1 MIALTSE
8 RLAQVATHPAFKG
21 VPYSKL
27 LEIAALAAQEVQQ
40 AQRPLTKVLVQK
52 ILADNEAGYIYA
64 KIQDKYADY
73 GYFGFFAPLGRKTS
87 ATYRFKFEC
96 PGYTRLFRTLA
107 EADQYFIDTLSR
119 QPMAVGKG
127 CPTCVYSGDGDSQ
140 GRFCASQRCT
150 VPYRQLWQAHL
161 SCNGYKPIHAE
172 VTA

>member
-1 MIALTSE
+1 MITLTPDK
-8 RLAQVATHPAFKG
+8 LAQVATHAAFKG
-21 VPYSKL
+21 VPDDC
-27 LEIAALAAQEVQQ
+27 LEAIAALAAQEVQQ
-40 AQRPLTKVLVQK
+40 AQRPLTKVLVRK
-52 ILADNEAGYIYA
+52 ILADYQAGYDYGRL
-64 KIQDKYADY
+64 QNTYADY
-73 GYFGFFAPLGRKTS
+73 GYFGYFAPLGRTV

-96 PGYTRLFRTLA
+96 TGYTRLFRTLA
-107 EADQYFIDTLSR
+107 EADQYFIGTVSR

>member
-8 RLAQVATHPAFKG
+8 KLAQVAKHRAFKG
-21 VPYSKL
+21 VPDDCLKA
-27 LEIAALAAQEVQQ
+27 IAALAAQEVQQ
-40 AQRPLTKVLVQK
+40 AQRPLTKTLVQK

-73 GYFGFFAPLGRKTS
+73 GYFGYFAPLGRTV

-96 PGYTRLFRTLA
+96 TGYTRLFRTLA
-107 EADQYFIDTLSR
+107 EADEYFINTVSR
-119 QPMAVGKG
+119 QPMATTKG

-161 SCNGYKPIHAE
+161 SCNGYKPLQAE

>member
-21 VPYSKL
+21 VPDDCLKA
-27 LEIAALAAQEVQQ
+27 IAALTAQEVQS

-52 ILADNEAGYIYA
+52 ILADYQTGYDYA
-64 KIQDKYADY
+64 KVQNAYADY
-73 GYFGFFAPLGRKTS
+73 GYFGYFAPLGRTV

-96 PGYTRLFRTLA
+96 TGYTRLFRTLA
-107 EADQYFIDTLSR
+107 EADQYFIDTVSR